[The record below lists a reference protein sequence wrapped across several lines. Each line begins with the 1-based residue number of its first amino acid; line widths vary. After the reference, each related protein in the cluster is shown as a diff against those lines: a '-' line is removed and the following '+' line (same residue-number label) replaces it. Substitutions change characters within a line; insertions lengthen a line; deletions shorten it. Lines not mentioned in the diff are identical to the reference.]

1 MAYLKPQSPLKNGE
15 DHIYPLTTSDQ
26 IIMND
31 GQRLS
36 GVGVYLDRP
45 DESEDTNFEA
55 GVNASNFGG
64 YTFDAF
70 KTYMLNLAYPIG
82 SYYWSSEA
90 TNPSSL
96 FGGTWEQIKGRF
108 LYSAGNPSSNSSE
121 VWGAVNTD
129 LNFPAGETG
138 GEHTHTMTVDEMPN
152 HYHLTYADPNFCAV
166 STGDNNSW
174 KQALVNASNHA
185 VTNGYYDYPAGSSQ
199 PHNNMPPYL
208 VAYCWRRTA

>member
-1 MAYLKPQSPLKNGE
+1 MSYKKPQYPLKNG
-15 DHIYPLTTSDQ
+15 DDYIYPLTTSDQ

-55 GVNASNFGG
+55 GINASSFGG
-64 YTFDAF
+64 YTFDTF
-70 KTYMLNLAYPIG
+70 KTYMLNLAHPIG

-90 TNPSSL
+90 TNPSGL
-96 FGGTWEQIKGRF
+96 FGGTWEQIKDRF
-108 LYSAGNPSSNSSE
+108 VLAAGDSYD
-121 VWGAVNTD
+121 VG
-129 LNFPAGETG
+129 GTG
-138 GEHTHTMTVDEMPN
+138 GEAEHTLTISEMPN

-166 STGDNNSW
+166 STGNNNSW

-185 VTNGYYDYPAGSSQ
+185 VTNGYYDYPAGGDQ